1 MYIAKFD
8 NGHESSY
15 TQILIPDLRKILPF
29 YGLSGMTTSKVV

>member
-1 MYIAKFD
+1 MVMKVVT
-8 NGHESSY
+8 